1 MEAFRT
7 PDGNDSRDRLS
18 AHEQFRDSK
27 DYKDQV
33 LRLNRTKDDFL
44 RAISAVVIYS
54 KRSPYLGSE
63 SFLFSQFDDL
73 LQSLQWI
80 PKFVDEGTLN
90 IPRRDLRYVLE
101 KTCVYSYLDCAF
113 YGKSRDEKLEI
124 FAAKESQM
132 KVDLVS
138 DLKLEGFSTEQKVDF
153 CADVKR
159 VYSELCRYVHPSY
172 LQIRQRDR
180 EIARHGCLGLETV
193 EELRKFVDEVVVV
206 LDLVLALYFHA
217 LTMSLTGDIFTAYLD
232 DYVEWKF
239 FRQRWCKVISESF
252 DYKLERQ
259 MRRRALNDES

>member
-1 MEAFRT
+1 MPTNEHGEGT
-7 PDGNDSRDRLS
+7 SKELLS
-18 AHEQFRDSK
+18 AHEELRRSK
-27 DYKDQV
+27 PYKDQV
-33 LRLNRTKDDFL
+33 IRVNRVIRDFL
-44 RAISAVVIYS
+44 KAVSAITFYS
-54 KRSPYLGSE
+54 KRSPYLGAE

-73 LQSLQWI
+73 FQSILWI
-80 PKFVDEGTLN
+80 PKFVDEGTFN

-124 FAAKESQM
+124 FAANESEM

-138 DLKLEGFSTEQKVDF
+138 DLKLEGFSTEQKTDF

-159 VYSELCRYVHPSY
+159 VYSELCRYVHPSFH
-172 LQIRQRDR
+172 QIRQRDR
-180 EIARHGCLGLETV
+180 EIAPHGCLGLETV
-193 EELRKFVDEVVVV
+193 EDLRKFVDEVVVV

-232 DYVEWKF
+232 DYAEWKF

-259 MRRRALNDES
+259 MRRRALTEES